1 MSTVDWIYPS
11 IVPQSKYLPAK
22 LWPMNLWLSFISDW
36 IESVIWISPPWFFVC
51 LDNFLNIDTGKIYLP
66 ITALL
71 DGALCIEGF
80 SITAFI
86 KKLFLSIV
94 YGEL

>member
-22 LWPMNLWLSFISDW
+22 LWPMNLWLSFINDW

-51 LDNFLNIDTGKIYLP
+51 LANFLNMDTGKIYLP

-71 DGALCIEGF
+71 DCDFFIDGF
-80 SITAFI
+80 STTFFIT
-86 KKLFLSIV
+86 KLSLDIFF
-94 YGEL
+94 